1 MKLIKILHYV
11 ENSFGGK
18 PSFVIL
24 MSDGKEYISNGC
36 VWKENTK
43 ENVAELIEKYDKRI
57 DTIRK
62 KFFNSLS
69 ETQKSL
75 IKKKRKRSKK
85 ND

>member
-1 MKLIKILHYV
+1 MIADSTLSYSQKRNKIIA
-11 ENSFGGK
+11 SF
-18 PSFVIL
+18 S
-24 MSDGKEYISNGC
+24 SDQK
-36 VWKENTK
+36 
-43 ENVAELIEKYDKRI
+43 ELIEKYDKRI

-62 KFFNSLS
+62 KFYNSLS

>member
-1 MKLIKILHYV
+1 MIADSTLTYSQKRSKIIA
-11 ENSFGGK
+11 SFSLDQK
-18 PSFVIL
+18 
-24 MSDGKEYISNGC
+24 
-36 VWKENTK
+36 
-43 ENVAELIEKYDKRI
+43 ELIEKYDKRI